1 MIICRRK
8 LCDVWWWW
16 WWWWCDDYLNELDL
30 NKREKKTFLLI
41 TSYQVK
47 TVHFFKK
54 KVLSVQ
60 MFLFSTV
67 KFVMNHSEKHLHN
80 NERDLEVILRQTCNW
95 GTCVDSGEGCLG
107 KLNFW
112 NSHRPQTTPSTG
124 KQNHFSKPSSTPGN
138 FLDPECN
145 VIHDVR
151 FQIVHEELRA
161 SRVYFPYR
169 SSRCQ
174 RF

>member
-16 WWWWCDDYLNELDL
+16 WWRCYDDDYLNELDL
-30 NKREKKTFLLI
+30 TKREKKNI
-41 TSYQVK
+41 S
-47 TVHFFKK
+47 TVN
-54 KVLSVQ
+54 VLSGKNSA
-60 MFLFSTV
+60 FLIKGSFCANVSFSTV

>member
-1 MIICRRK
+1 MYDDDDGDDVMMMIIWMNLIWLK
-8 LCDVWWWW
+8 
-16 WWWWCDDYLNELDL
+16 
-30 NKREKKTFLLI
+30 EKKKNISTDN
-41 TSYQVK
+41 
-47 TVHFFKK
+47 
-54 KVLSVQ
+54 VLSGKNSA
-60 MFLFSTV
+60 FLIKCSFCANVSFSTV

-112 NSHRPQTTPSTG
+112 NSHRPQTTPSPG